1 MDDNVLRF
9 EPRDR
14 DDRQWPTGGLFRE
27 DSDDRGG
34 GWSGDGHYDGDRY
47 DEPPEPSLGNLTQ
60 VVMVGGQVIDVT
72 SRSVAGSG
80 YECAVL
86 ELEERG
92 LYRRPGPPP
101 PPVQQPRPAPHE
113 QQLAW
118 LAAIVGGEDALATLD
133 ATPLA
138 LEGLELDAVPGHLR
152 DRVATIAA
160 RFEPWVAL
168 VLGEEGLTAARR
180 LLVRAVS
187 TEPGLLRSDRDDIA
201 TGAVVWAVAKG
212 NDLVG
217 QNRPVRASVIQE
229 LAGIRSSPGQR
240 GSAFAYAVGGVSVW
254 SGRAQW
260 MYGAQPD
267 VIPLGSPDLL
277 LGRFRRRLIVT
288 RDLALQLRARTP
300 AAG

>member
-1 MDDNVLRF
+1 MGETMDDNVLKF

-14 DDRQWPTGGLFRE
+14 DDRPWSTNALDGGGSGGGGSGW
-27 DSDDRGG
+27 SDDR
-34 GWSGDGHYDGDRY
+34 RY
-47 DEPPEPSLGNLTQ
+47 GSPQPSLGELVK
-60 VVMVGGQVIDVT
+60 VVLLGHHLLAVERDPIE
-72 SRSVAGSG
+72 GSE
-80 YECAVL
+80 YEHEVR
-86 ELEERG
+86 ELEALG
-92 LYRRPGPPP
+92 LRWRPEPPGPPVRP
-101 PPVQQPRPAPHE
+101 PLPAPHE

-133 ATPLA
+133 SSPLA
-138 LEGLELDAVPGHLR
+138 PEELDLAAVPAHLR
-152 DRVATIAA
+152 DRVGDIAA
-160 RFEPWVAL
+160 RFEPWVPL
-168 VLGEEGLTAARR
+168 VLGDEGLTAARR

-201 TGAVVWAVAKG
+201 TGAVAWAVAKG

-240 GSAFAYAVGGVSVW
+240 GSAFAYAVGGVPVW

-277 LGRFRRRLIVT
+277 LGRFRHRLMVT